1 MLNPDEF
8 STYLADL
15 LHGTYD
21 CVDRISLRGYFP
33 LGQTS
38 GGLLTWWNQL
48 FPGVRLS
55 EEKLR
60 GLAGDL
66 GRRVKAYAQKNN
78 IPLQYFEIGDKT
90 KHAQAEKFRPVSAD
104 SPGVFAIFIAK
115 APALVWQARNNREGK
130 LVLRRPKSWPL
141 VYHYHFHIMD
151 REWGHITIRM
161 SGHPPFGLQISLN
174 GHEWVQRQAQTRAIS
189 WVKEGNCFVG
199 GSDLAGLSRLAE
211 GLDGARGLA
220 CLAKV
225 VDRWVYSACL
235 CFALTSEQQRQSN
248 FHYAYSCYQLEYSRN
263 LVFKSGRALDEVY
276 QGLID
281 RTRRLLDVPRL
292 KTIFGRKKRPFK
304 SRNRD
309 GRLEKII
316 EQSRYDLT
324 VFKVHF
330 GKLTLKMYDKGDR
343 VLRVEIIVNNV
354 EELRCGKR
362 LGKLPGMLERLQ
374 SMVVEFL
381 GVVQAAH
388 LSFLDGRQL
397 DTLAMPT
404 ARGPRRMAGVDL
416 QKPRNRAVTQA
427 VIALAAQP
435 EGFTSED
442 LATRIHQMQGRSLA
456 AYHARKAAYD
466 LRKLRGKSLVTR
478 IPGTRRYRVQRP
490 GIRTLAALLILREHV
505 LKPVLAGVYRP
516 KRGRPPKNIH
526 PLDVHYAHLKCE
538 MLATL
543 RTLKIAA

>member
-1 MLNPDEF
+1 MPAPDEF
-8 STYLADL
+8 SSYLAEL
-15 LHGTYD
+15 LYGTYD

-33 LGQTS
+33 MGQTS

-48 FPGVRLS
+48 CPGARLT

-60 GLAGDL
+60 SLAGDF
-66 GRRVKAYAQKNN
+66 GRRVKAYAQKHS
-78 IPLQYFEIGDKT
+78 IPLRYCEIGDKT
-90 KHAQAEKFRPVSAD
+90 KHAQAEKLRPVSCD
-104 SPGVFAIFIAK
+104 FQGVFAIFVAK

-130 LVLRRPKSWPL
+130 LVLRRPNSWPL

-174 GHEWVQRQAQTRAIS
+174 GHEWVQRQAQKQAIS

-199 GSDLAGLSRLAE
+199 GSDLAGLSRLAQ

-220 CLAKV
+220 CLATV
-225 VDRWVYSACL
+225 VERWVYSACL
-235 CFALTSEQQRQSN
+235 CFALTAEQQRQSN

-263 LVFKSGRALDEVY
+263 LVFKSGRTLDEVY

-304 SRNRD
+304 TRNRD

-343 VLRVEIIVNNV
+343 VLRVEVIVNNV

-362 LGKLPGMLERLQ
+362 LEKLPGMLERLQ

-388 LSFLDGRQL
+388 LSFVDGRQL
-397 DTLAMPT
+397 DALAAPSV
-404 ARGPRRMAGVDL
+404 RGKRRIAGVDL
-416 QKPRNRAVTQA
+416 QKPRMRAVAQA
-427 VIALAAQP
+427 VVALAAQP
-435 EGFTSED
+435 EGFTSEQ
-442 LATRIHQMQGRSLA
+442 LAQRVWEQQGRSMA
-456 AYHARKAAYD
+456 RYDGRKAAYD
-466 LRKLRGKSLVTR
+466 LRKLRAKSLLERLTK
-478 IPGTRRYRVQRP
+478 TRRYRVRRP
-490 GIRTLAALLILREHV
+490 GIRTLATLLILREKV
-505 LKPVLAGVYRP
+505 IKPVLAGVYRP

-526 PLDVHYAHLKCE
+526 PLDIHYEHLKRE